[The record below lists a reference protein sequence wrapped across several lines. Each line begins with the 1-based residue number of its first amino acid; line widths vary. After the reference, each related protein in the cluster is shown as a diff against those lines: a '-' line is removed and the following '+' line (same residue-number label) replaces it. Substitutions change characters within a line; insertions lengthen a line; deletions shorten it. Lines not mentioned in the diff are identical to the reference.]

1 MNWKNI
7 DKRQL
12 ITILSCFVGT
22 LLITALIRVDMPF
35 TYTLGKSQVSAGVY
49 ATLGDVCIYVS
60 VLLLGAPWGVIVSA
74 LGAAFADLIV
84 GSKLFIIGSLII
96 KSGMALFVAA
106 FAAKC
111 DDWKKCFVVAG
122 MTEAIMV
129 LGYFVY
135 DLLIVREFAVAGL
148 AFLTD
153 LTQGVICGLIG
164 AVILR
169 YLPPMRPDKLL
180 EVRRPPEE
188 REEE

>member
-1 MNWKNI
+1 MDWKNI

-12 ITILSCFVGT
+12 ITILSCFAGT
-22 LLITALIRVDMPF
+22 ILVTALIRVDMPF
-35 TYTLGKSQVSAGVY
+35 TYTLGKEQVSAGVY
-49 ATLGDVCIYVS
+49 ATLGDICIFAS

-74 LGAAFADLIV
+74 VGAALADLFV

-96 KSGMALFVAA
+96 KSLMALFVAA

-111 DDWKKCFVVAG
+111 DDWKKCLVVAG

-129 LGYFVY
+129 LGYFIY
-135 DLLIVREFAVAGL
+135 DLLIVREFVVAGL

-153 LTQGVICGLIG
+153 LAQGVVCGAVG

-169 YLPPMRPDKLL
+169 YLPPMQPDKLL
-180 EVRRPPEE
+180 EIRRSPK
-188 REEE
+188 EEEF

>member
-1 MNWKNI
+1 MDWKSI

-22 LLITALIRVDMPF
+22 FLVTALFRVDMPF
-35 TYTLGKSQVSAGVY
+35 TYTLGSQQVSAGVY
-49 ATLGDVCIYVS
+49 ATLGDACIYVS
-60 VLLLGAPWGVIVSA
+60 VLMLGAPWGVIVSA
-74 LGAAFADLIV
+74 LGAALADLVV

-96 KSGMALFVAA
+96 KSAMALFVAA
-106 FAAKC
+106 FALKC
-111 DDWKKCFVVAG
+111 DDWKKCLVVAG

-135 DLLIVREFAVAGL
+135 DLLIVREFVVAGL

-153 LTQGVICGLIG
+153 LAQGVVCGAAG

-169 YLPPMRPDKLL
+169 YMPVMEPEKMLQ
-180 EVRRPPEE
+180 VRRAPQE
-188 REEE
+188 REE

>member
-12 ITILSCFVGT
+12 ITILSCLAGT
-22 LLITALIRVDMPF
+22 ILITALIRVDMPF
-35 TYTLGKSQVSAGVY
+35 TYMLGKEQVSAGVY
-49 ATLGDVCIYVS
+49 ATLGDICIYVS

-74 LGAAFADLIV
+74 VGAALADLFV

-96 KSGMALFVAA
+96 KSLMALFVAA

-111 DDWKKCFVVAG
+111 DDWKKCLVVAG

-153 LTQGVICGLIG
+153 IAQGAICGAIG

-169 YLPPMRPDKLL
+169 YLPPAHPDKLL
-180 EVRRPPEE
+180 EIRRPS
-188 REEE
+188 REEEL